1 MASTRIHIDEARLG
15 RVQKQDRFATGVL
28 TAIVA
33 IVMLIVISMVA
44 YILFEGISTLFQ
56 PGFLTQPARANGT
69 QGGVLYQLFDS
80 FYLLL
85 ITLAISVPISLGGA
99 VFLVEYAP
107 NGPIRDIASTAI
119 ETLSSLPSIVV
130 GMFGFL
136 VFSVQLGW
144 KYSIISG
151 AVALT
156 MFNIP
161 ILVRVSGKAV
171 SDEVVLST
179 KDVNVYYGDHHALH
193 NTSLDFHKGEITA
206 LIGPSGCGKSTF
218 LRSLNLMNR
227 EIRGCRVEGEINYR
241 GRNVNTRT
249 ENTYELRCSIGM
261 VFQQP
266 NPFRKSIRDNITF
279 APKRHGIT
287 DRDELDRMVEES
299 LRGAALWDEVKDK
312 LDKSAYALSGGQ
324 QQRLCIAR
332 TLALN
337 PDVILFDEPCSAL
350 DPISTLAIEDLMSSI
365 VAERAIVIVTHN
377 MEQASR
383 VSNRTAFFYMGDMVE
398 YDETD
403 EFFQR
408 PKDKRLNDYLTGMF
422 S

>member
-1 MASTRIHIDEARLG
+1 MSEMNVTPATEAASSDTRD
-15 RVQKQDRFATGVL
+15 F
-28 TAIVA
+28 
-33 IVMLIVISMVA
+33 
-44 YILFEGISTLFQ
+44 
-56 PGFLTQPARANGT
+56 
-69 QGGVLYQLFDS
+69 
-80 FYLLL
+80 
-85 ITLAISVPISLGGA
+85 
-99 VFLVEYAP
+99 
-107 NGPIRDIASTAI
+107 
-119 ETLSSLPSIVV
+119 LSSV
-130 GMFGFL
+130 GE
-136 VFSVQLGW
+136 SE
-144 KYSIISG
+144 KR
-151 AVALT
+151 
-156 MFNIP
+156 
-161 ILVRVSGKAV
+161 VRVSGKAV

-193 NTSLDFHKGEITA
+193 NTSLDFHKGEI
-206 LIGPSGCGKSTF
+206 
-218 LRSLNLMNR
+218 
-227 EIRGCRVEGEINYR
+227 NYR
-241 GRNVNTRT
+241 GRNVNTKT
-249 ENTYELRCSIGM
+249 ENTYELRRSIGM

-279 APKRHGIT
+279 ARKRHGIT

-365 VAERAIVIVTHN
+365 VADRAIVIVTHN

-403 EFFQR
+403 EIFQR

>member
-1 MASTRIHIDEARLG
+1 MSDMNATPATEAATSDTP
-15 RVQKQDRFATGVL
+15 QDF
-28 TAIVA
+28 
-33 IVMLIVISMVA
+33 
-44 YILFEGISTLFQ
+44 
-56 PGFLTQPARANGT
+56 
-69 QGGVLYQLFDS
+69 
-80 FYLLL
+80 
-85 ITLAISVPISLGGA
+85 
-99 VFLVEYAP
+99 
-107 NGPIRDIASTAI
+107 
-119 ETLSSLPSIVV
+119 LSSV
-130 GMFGFL
+130 GE
-136 VFSVQLGW
+136 SERR
-144 KYSIISG
+144 
-151 AVALT
+151 
-156 MFNIP
+156 
-161 ILVRVSGKAV
+161 VRVSGKAV
-171 SDEVVLST
+171 SDEVVLSA

-206 LIGPSGCGKSTF
+206 LIGPSGC
-218 LRSLNLMNR
+218 
-227 EIRGCRVEGEINYR
+227 EIRRCRVEGEINYR
-241 GRNVNTRT
+241 GRNVNTKT
-249 ENTYELRCSIGM
+249 ENTYELRRSIGM

-266 NPFRKSIRDNITF
+266 NPFRKSIRDNIAF

-287 DRDELDRMVEES
+287 DRDELDRIVEES
-299 LRGAALWDEVKDK
+299 LRGAALWDEGKDK

-365 VAERAIVIVTHN
+365 VADRAIVIVTHN

-403 EFFQR
+403 EIFQR